1 MRREAAAAAVKVNE
15 IELSGG
21 EVVEGISTLRTQKQ
35 SLKEE
40 VFDAKICIM
49 PIFT

>member
-15 IELSGG
+15 IELSGV
-21 EVVEGISTLRTQKQ
+21 VVEGISTLRTQKQ